1 MSDYLEL
8 ARQVV
13 NKAATDGAQVE
24 VVITHEQETTI
35 RVSRGEVDQL
45 AQASSRGMGVRV
57 IDGGRTGYAY
67 TSDFS
72 EDSLEQTWRTA
83 RDLAKVATPD
93 LLRALPAPRPLQDSA
108 DGLGIW
114 DEKLPT
120 VPIGAKIDFLKQ
132 VEQAA
137 MGYDPRVIASQ
148 MCTYQ
153 DVVGHFNLAN
163 SLGFAGEYGRTV
175 AFAFLMA
182 IARGEDGEM
191 TNAFGLGAS
200 NFFDQLNAEA
210 VGREAGQKAVSI
222 LGGAPVPTQVGTV
235 VLDPIV
241 GAQIMEALAAAL
253 TGESWQKK
261 RSFLLDRMGQQVGND
276 MVTIMDNG
284 RLKGGLA
291 SAPFDGEGVP
301 TSATRLIDEGVL
313 QNLIYDSYS
322 AGRAG
327 VQSTGNAQRGSHRD
341 LPMLGPSNFYMQP
354 GHVSPDEIIAGV
366 DKGLYVVSAMQTGG
380 INAVTGDCSMSASG
394 LWIENGKFVGPVNNV
409 TIATTLNDFLNNIT
423 QVGSD
428 LRVVPFSGGIGIPTL
443 RVDNVM
449 IGGSR

>member
-8 ARQVV
+8 AKQVV
-13 NKAATDGAQVE
+13 HKAATDGAQVE

-57 IDGGRTGYAY
+57 IGGGRTGYAY

-93 LLRALPAPRPLQDSA
+93 PSRALPAPRPLQDSA
-108 DGLGIW
+108 NDLGIW
-114 DEKLPT
+114 DEKLSD
-120 VPIGAKIDFLKQ
+120 VPISAKIDFLKQ

-137 MGYDPRVIASQ
+137 LRSDPRVIASQ

-153 DVVGHFNLAN
+153 DVVGHFHLAN

-322 AGRAG
+322 ANRAG

-354 GHVSPDEIIAGV
+354 GHVSPEEIIAGV

-380 INAVTGDCSMSASG
+380 INPVTGDCSMSASG

-409 TIATTLNDFLNNIT
+409 TMATTLNDFLNNIT